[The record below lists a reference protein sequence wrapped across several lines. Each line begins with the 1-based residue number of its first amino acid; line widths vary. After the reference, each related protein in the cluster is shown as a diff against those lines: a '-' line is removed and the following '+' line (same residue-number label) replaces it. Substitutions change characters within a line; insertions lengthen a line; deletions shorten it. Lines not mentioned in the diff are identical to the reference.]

1 MNGGLSSTTADAPN
15 VGGMRGPIV
24 AAISDYP
31 YTAVMASIRIVSAVL
46 AAVLVPAAAFGGS
59 QPVRTPRDS
68 ALVVN
73 GVIRPMTGGTPAATP
88 QPRAP
93 VVNDGGTCTS
103 RVVPDP
109 AYRPRWG
116 PGGWCATG
124 LESVWIPGHWVW

>member
-1 MNGGLSSTTADAPN
+1 
-15 VGGMRGPIV
+15 MRGPIV
-24 AAISDYP
+24 AAISDCP
-31 YTAVMASIRIVSAVL
+31 YTAVMASMRTLIVVV
-46 AAVLVPAAAFGGS
+46 AAALVPVAALGGG
-59 QPVRTPRDS
+59 QPVRVPRDS

-93 VVNDGGTCTS
+93 VVNDAGTCTP

-109 AYRPRWG
+109 GYRPMWA
-116 PGGWCATG
+116 PGEWCATG